1 MKQLFMLGI
10 VTAACFMNLVSCGI
24 KPKEIEAVSP
34 SAVVEHSDESISI
47 QSEYAEGEELF
58 CLVATRE
65 DAQKIA
71 DMYGIT
77 LVTFDQGVATYH
89 AEGNPTDIIAMGAEK
104 GYPPLE
110 QNSIV
115 TAYDE

>member
-1 MKQLFMLGI
+1 MLGI
-10 VTAACFMNLVSCGI
+10 ITAAFSIGLVSCGI
-24 KPKEIEAVSP
+24 KPKEIEAVSSP
-34 SAVVEHSDESISI
+34 AVIEHSDEAASTQAES
-47 QSEYAEGEELF
+47 AEGEELV
-58 CLVATRE
+58 CLAATRE

-77 LVTFDQGVATYH
+77 LVTFDQGVATFH
-89 AEGNPTDIIAMGAEK
+89 TEDNPADIIAMGAEK

-110 QNSIV
+110 LNSIV